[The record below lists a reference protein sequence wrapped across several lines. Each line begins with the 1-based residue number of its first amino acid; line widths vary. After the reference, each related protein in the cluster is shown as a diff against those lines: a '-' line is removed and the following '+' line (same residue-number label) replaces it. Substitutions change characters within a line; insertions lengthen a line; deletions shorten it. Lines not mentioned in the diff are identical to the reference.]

1 MGGMAVWILGATL
14 IEVITGYL
22 FFLFAALYMLEAR
35 KNWGRKVRSNK
46 LGIIYL
52 ILVSLAW
59 GTFATV
65 SSVTLIQFV
74 VGYVL
79 ILFMPDFIEILRM
92 TREDFDKVPNR
103 FRKEKKKDIVEVPLS
118 DIEINDIKLSEKEY
132 ASRETPIFDSVEEML
147 AYIGEENEII
157 EG

>member
-1 MGGMAVWILGATL
+1 MRNKKWLAIYLILLHLMGGMAAWVSGSTLLEAT
-14 IEVITGYL
+14 TGYL
-22 FFLFAALYMLEAR
+22 FFLSAVLYMLEAR
-35 KNWGRKVRSNK
+35 KNWRRKIRSNK

-52 ILVSLAW
+52 ILVFLAW
-59 GTFATV
+59 GIFATV

-74 VGYVL
+74 AGYVL
-79 ILFMPDFIEILRM
+79 ILFMVLC
-92 TREDFDKVPNR
+92 
-103 FRKEKKKDIVEVPLS
+103 FRKERKRGIIEVPLS

-132 ASRETPIFDSVEEML
+132 ARGETPIFDSVEKML